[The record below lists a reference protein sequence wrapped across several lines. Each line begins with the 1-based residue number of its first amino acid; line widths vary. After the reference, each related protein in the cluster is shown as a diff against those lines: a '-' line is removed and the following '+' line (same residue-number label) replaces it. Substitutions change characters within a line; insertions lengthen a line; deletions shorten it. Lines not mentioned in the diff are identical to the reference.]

1 MREKRRPRSA
11 RGARSEREKK
21 RDVRGTVFVIKG
33 ATRGA
38 EESQPHRA
46 AHQSGTVRCPECT
59 SIFRRVSPPRC
70 HVIPHQRSPRKP
82 RERVRSPGLP
92 PADSEILGRIRG
104 RSTVDARR
112 RDRAVHRVLE
122 KVSCCGVHGYR
133 SSEECEKKDF
143 KKSQT
148 DLIQRVLQYERQRE
162 IYAMLTSDR

>member
-1 MREKRRPRSA
+1 MVHPEREDGGTVAVKEIGDLTGRKSGRAREGNAREWDGTRRGGQEREREREEKTTECPRCMDY
-11 RGARSEREKK
+11 GASERK
-21 RDVRGTVFVIKG
+21 RGTFEGRFVIKG

-92 PADSEILGRIRG
+92 PADSEILGCIRG

-112 RDRAVHRVLE
+112 
-122 KVSCCGVHGYR
+122 
-133 SSEECEKKDF
+133 
-143 KKSQT
+143 
-148 DLIQRVLQYERQRE
+148 
-162 IYAMLTSDR
+162 